1 APELAQPAR
10 PREARARNRAGLS
23 RSNPT
28 GRCESG
34 RGIEKAHAHQA
45 LQRKTR
51 LARQCASRSRC
62 GGRRR
67 LWVARRYFRR
77 TRWRGCLTL
86 TAFGRRRH
94 SSAQGVTQDRSKHF
108 GREARM
114 AQLNAEYGS
123 ELHLLRMLGRHR
135 TFLDRSVCEAM
146 KADAVEWQ
154 DFPSGEKHTEAGAES
169 AWDRE
174 WQRLDF
180 LPDGDLAKAGW
191 PTVWPAHRQGQSWDA
206 IGRVTIGGAREWL
219 LVEAKANIE
228 ELKSSCGAADPVS
241 RDLIE
246 RTLADTKRAIGVAP
260 DCDWLSGYYQFCN
273 RLVVLRWLNENG

>member
-1 APELAQPAR
+1 
-10 PREARARNRAGLS
+10 
-23 RSNPT
+23 
-28 GRCESG
+28 
-34 RGIEKAHAHQA
+34 
-45 LQRKTR
+45 
-51 LARQCASRSRC
+51 
-62 GGRRR
+62 
-67 LWVARRYFRR
+67 
-77 TRWRGCLTL
+77 
-86 TAFGRRRH
+86 
-94 SSAQGVTQDRSKHF
+94 
-108 GREARM
+108 M

-273 RLVVLRWLNENG
+273 RLVVLRWLNENGAPARLLYIYFTGDKGDNGDKRRRTCPAAPGDWNDALDARDAYLGMQPGHALEGRMHKVFIDVRARG